1 MAHVTDAE
9 RDAMARMMAIMNG
22 ETPPPAVGY
31 GNSKQ
36 VNEAIEISGPGV
48 ITQGEINAM
57 ANVLEKLNK
66 VTHQVML
73 ESNGDVETKMDIMTS
88 RTAKTVNVGGYKI
101 GILTNER
108 RIAGKQYYCIEHA
121 ASGTVIADDITL
133 YEVALGVVKLLN
145 DNKFVNDPRVN
156 KLFEVDSRY
165 TSHRVDA
172 MSAKIRHRKA
182 ERAGDMIKE
191 DIYATKYQKA
201 LDQAMNTKS
210 ELKRILI
217 NGS

>member
-1 MAHVTDAE
+1 MANVTDAE

-22 ETPPPAVGY
+22 ETPAPAVNY
-31 GNSKQ
+31 GGSTQ

-73 ESNGDVETKMDIMTS
+73 ESNGDVDTKMDIMTS
-88 RTAKTVNVGGYKI
+88 RTDRTVNVGGYKI

-145 DNKFVNDPRVN
+145 NNRFVNDPSVRS
-156 KLFEVDSRY
+156 LFEVDTRY
-165 TSHRVDA
+165 TSHRIDA
-172 MSAKIRHRKA
+172 MSAKLRHRKA

-201 LDQAMNTKS
+201 LDQAMGAKA
-210 ELKRILI
+210 ELKRMLT